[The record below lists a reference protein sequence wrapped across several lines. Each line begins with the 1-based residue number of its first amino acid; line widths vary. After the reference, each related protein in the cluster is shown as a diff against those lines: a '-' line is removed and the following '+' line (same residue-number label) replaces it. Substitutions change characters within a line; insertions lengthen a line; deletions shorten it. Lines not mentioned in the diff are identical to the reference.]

1 MTTTALTEL
10 MEKADALTPEERWQL
25 VNHLVTQGSRQM
37 PGAKPRRKWED
48 LIGLLPY
55 PALGEDA
62 QTYISRTRREGDE
75 RREQLLRGAA

>member
-1 MTTTALTEL
+1 MTTNALTEL
-10 MEKADALTPEERWQL
+10 IEKADALTPEEQWQL
-25 VNHLVTQGSRQM
+25 ANHLVERALRQM
-37 PGAKPRRKWED
+37 PGAKSHRQWED

-75 RREQLLRGAA
+75 RREQALRGTA

>member
-1 MTTTALTEL
+1 MATNALTEL
-10 MEKADALTPEERWQL
+10 IEKADALTPEEQWQL
-25 VNHLVTQGSRQM
+25 ANHLVERVLRQM
-37 PGAKPRRKWED
+37 PGAQPHRKWED

-75 RREQLLRGAA
+75 HRERALRGTA

>member
-10 MEKADALTPEERWQL
+10 IEKADTLTPEDQWRL
-25 VNHLVTQGSRQM
+25 ANHLVQRVLHNLPT
-37 PGAKPRRKWED
+37 AKPHRKWED

-62 QTYISRTRREGDE
+62 QAYISRTRREGDE
-75 RREQLLRGAA
+75 HRERLLRGDT

>member
-10 MEKADALTPEERWQL
+10 IEKADTLTLEEQRQL
-25 VNHLVTQGSRQM
+25 ANHLMERVLRQK
-37 PGAKPRRKWED
+37 PEARPRRKWED

-62 QTYISRTRREGDE
+62 QAYISRTRREGDE
-75 RREQLLRGAA
+75 HREQAVG

>member
-48 LIGLLPY
+48 LIGLLP
-55 PALGEDA
+55 
-62 QTYISRTRREGDE
+62 
-75 RREQLLRGAA
+75 